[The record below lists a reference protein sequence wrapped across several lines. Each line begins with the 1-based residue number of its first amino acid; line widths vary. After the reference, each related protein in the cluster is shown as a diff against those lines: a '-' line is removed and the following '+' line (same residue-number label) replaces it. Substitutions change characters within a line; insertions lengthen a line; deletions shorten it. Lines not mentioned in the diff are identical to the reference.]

1 MSAVNPLAAIDA
13 LTAQA
18 HTDAWSARSDVDWW
32 GAAPVVP
39 DGVAAADY
47 IDTISQL
54 FHAEKAA
61 LAMATDLAA
70 RVAEPAAQRFLAT
83 QIVDEDRHAQV
94 HRMYLERLGDVA
106 PLDPAL
112 ADVLAAG
119 RGWTG
124 APWVQLAA
132 LDLMLPLEVM
142 PPLRR
147 RMHAWPCRLL
157 RQLNRQISKDE
168 RRHAAFGRSYLELL
182 TPTLDPTERVAGL
195 AALDGL
201 WQRWREVT
209 RARRRDAILRPD
221 RAELER
227 VGDRLRAL
235 LHRFRLDGVTPMFAL
250 AA

>member
-1 MSAVNPLAAIDA
+1 MSAVNPLAVIEA

-18 HTDAWSARSDVDWW
+18 QTDTWSARSDLDWW
-32 GAAPVVP
+32 GTAPVVP

-61 LAMATDLAA
+61 LALATELAQ
-70 RVAEPAAQRFLAT
+70 RVTEPAAQRFLAT

-112 ADVLAAG
+112 ADVLAAA
-119 RGWTG
+119 RGWSG

-147 RMHAWPCRLL
+147 RINAWPCRLL
-157 RQLNRQISKDE
+157 RQINRQVGQDE

-182 TPTLDPTERVAGL
+182 TPTLDPAERAAGL

-209 RARRRDAILRPD
+209 QARRRHAVLHPD

-227 VGDRLRAL
+227 VGDRLRTL
-235 LHRFRLDGVTPMFAL
+235 LRRFRLDGAAPMFAL
-250 AA
+250 AS